1 MAQKVQVVLTCDL
14 DEEEVPA
21 VQTVTFGYDGHTYAF
36 ELCEQHLEE
45 VNEIFQAWIG
55 AARLADGGRRRR
67 ASAATAAP
75 SRARRSGG
83 GGGSTN
89 GSGDIRTWARDN
101 GFSISERGR
110 IPAEVRRAY
119 EEAHR

>member
-21 VQTVTFGYDGHTYAF
+21 AQTVTFGYDGYTYAF

-67 ASAATAAP
+67 SSASSATPARSRRGASGASA
-75 SRARRSGG
+75 
-83 GGGSTN
+83 N
-89 GSGDIRTWARDN
+89 GSSDVRTWARNN